1 MNMKKCKYCQ
11 ADLAENGT
19 FCPKCGK
26 DNAEEVAPEETVVSV
41 PEEVVEA
48 ASVEEE
54 ATAPETGE
62 EAVPV
67 EENREEAQ
75 EEPVQIKEGAKATP
89 GKIALAVVAVVALL
103 ALLIALLV
111 TGLGGTEKPLDA
123 TESAATVATE
133 GAQTTEPTIPATIPA
148 DGNPDDETCKG
159 TYTAS
164 DEEVIAAADKVVAT
178 VGEYEL
184 TNSQLQVYYWLEVQN
199 FLGNY
204 GSYAYYFGL
213 DYNQPLDTQVCG
225 LTGTGTWQQYFLACA
240 LRSWQNYRGLAAEAA
255 QNGFVLEEELQKE
268 LDALPETFAEN
279 AAANG
284 FADAQAYLAYNVGS
298 GAKLEDYYHFM
309 ELYYPGFFYFDSR
322 CQEFAPSDEEIEAF
336 FAENE
341 AQYAENGITKDGRY
355 VDVRH
360 ILVSVEGGTTDAEG
374 NITYSDEAWETCRA
388 AAQAILDEWLAGD
401 KTEDSFAALAN
412 EKSTDPGSNTNGGL
426 YTDVTEGQMVQPF
439 NDWCFDESRQYGD
452 YGLVQ
457 TSYGYHVM
465 FFVESRPIWKV
476 NAETDLIKQMANDL
490 LAEVN
495 EKYPLEAD
503 YKSILLSYIDLG
515 A

>member
-1 MNMKKCKYCQ
+1 MNMEKCKYCQ

-19 FCPKCGK
+19 FCPKCGRN
-26 DNAEEVAPEETVVSV
+26 NAEEAAPEENVVNT
-41 PEEVVEA
+41 
-48 ASVEEE
+48 EEE
-54 ATAPETGE
+54 AVALEDTAAEETVTTEETAE
-62 EAVPV
+62 EASPA
-67 EENREEAQ
+67 EETKEEAPA
-75 EEPVQIKEGAKATP
+75 EIKEGAKATP
-89 GKIALAVVAVVALL
+89 GKIALAVAAVVVLL
-103 ALLIALLV
+103 AVLIALLV
-111 TGLGGTEKPLDA
+111 GGLGGGEKPLDA
-123 TESAATVATE
+123 TAPAATGATESAQA
-133 GAQTTEPTIPATIPA
+133 TEPTVPATIPA

-164 DEEVIAAADKVVAT
+164 DAEVIANADTVVAT
-178 VGEYEL
+178 AGEYEL
-184 TNSQLQVYYWLEVQN
+184 TNAQLQVYYWLEVQN

-225 LTGTGTWQQYFLACA
+225 LTGTGTWQQYFLASA
-240 LRSWQNYRGLAAEAA
+240 LRSWQNYQGLAAEAEK
-255 QNGFVLEEELQKE
+255 NGFVLEEELQKE
-268 LDALPETFAEN
+268 LDTLPETFAEN

-284 FADAQAYLAYNVGS
+284 FADAQAYLSYNVGN
-298 GAKLEDYYHFM
+298 GAKVEDYYHFM

-322 CQEFAPSDEEIEAF
+322 CQEFAPTDEEIETF

-341 AQYAENGITKDGRY
+341 AEYAENGITEDGKY

-374 NITYSDEAWETCRA
+374 NTTYSDAEWETCRT

-426 YTDVTEGQMVQPF
+426 YTDVMEGQMVQPF

-465 FFVESRPIWKV
+465 FFVESCPVWKV

-490 LAEVN
+490 LEEIN
-495 EKYPLEAD
+495 GKYPLEAD
-503 YKSILLSYIDLG
+503 YKSILLGYIDLG